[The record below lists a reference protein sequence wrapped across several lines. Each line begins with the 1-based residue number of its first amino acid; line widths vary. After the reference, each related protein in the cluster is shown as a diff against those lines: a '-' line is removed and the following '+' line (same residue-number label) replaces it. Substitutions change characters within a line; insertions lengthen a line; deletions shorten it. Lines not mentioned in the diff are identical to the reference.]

1 MYISRKSAKICFCFF
16 GFINIFNVTSFSSI
30 NLSPTGVLDA
40 DVFRQGRTE
49 NLIRGDSQRRRD
61 PLQAVHHELSG
72 HRGDRLHRPRGRERS
87 GAKTSQLILNCIHIE
102 C

>member
-1 MYISRKSAKICFCFF
+1 MLLFF
-16 GFINIFNVTSFSSI
+16 WVHKYFLMLHLFQVFS
-30 NLSPTGVLDA
+30 LSSTGVLDA

-61 PLQAVHHELSG
+61 PLQAVHHELPG
-72 HRGDRLHRPRGRERS
+72 HRGDRLHRPRGRGRR